1 VIFDEVVEPEVRAKV
16 GVTSGGTE
24 TILLVEDS
32 DSFRDLAREILEE
45 HGYQVIEASSGAAAL
60 QARERHTGAR
70 GALDPRGV
78 EWRHHAEKEHARHV
92 ETGQREAEELRGLG
106 GGD

>member
-45 HGYQVIEASSGAAAL
+45 RLPGH
-60 QARERHTGAR
+60 
-70 GALDPRGV
+70 
-78 EWRHHAEKEHARHV
+78 
-92 ETGQREAEELRGLG
+92 
-106 GGD
+106 